1 MSVNRK
7 QLILEAAA
15 KSFSLFGY
23 KATTMDQVAKIADVG
38 KGTIYTFF
46 RNKEELFRE
55 IVESLIEEM
64 KREADMTLNPSVSL
78 HENIHSVLYKMLE
91 YRRDHQFMIKLIQE
105 KKEMGTRAVIE
116 MVGEIEKAIVSYIS
130 SKLQVGMENGKIIE
144 CDPELTS
151 FLLLKMYITLIF
163 DWEKSHTPLS
173 KEEIAELLELYMFK
187 GLSRTS

>member
-55 IVESLIEEM
+55 IVERLIEEM
-64 KREADMTLNPSVSL
+64 KREADKTLNPSLSL

-116 MVGEIEKAIVSYIS
+116 MVDEIEKAIVSYIS
-130 SKLQVGMENGKIIE
+130 SKLKMGMENGKIIE

-187 GLSRTS
+187 GLSRTP